1 MKTWL
6 AGIVLAAIALNLPAW
21 AASNENTIERNHRGV
36 SLLAMPIDPSKIF
49 DTSVLPAQQAL
60 ENIAKALDRLLAT
73 SPRSAQKIDRLK
85 KSGKVLL
92 VYLPDDLR
100 SGDGQENVAAF
111 HPDYLQQNGAQNNR
125 KKFLVVIGRHGV
137 KWPRDELAAT
147 IAHELVGHGVQ
158 HLRGRLAKVR
168 PIDAEC
174 EAYLYEEIANQDLNL
189 GKHSREMVGFRRMLE
204 ERWCADFKSYQRTHR
219 PKTVKLW
226 DVLNPNVPK
235 LLSLFEEYLEHAEKA
250 GITARAIDA
259 LKQQVKT
266 DRTRA
271 LRGATAARLYQAAV
285 TLRDGGLDT
294 IPNAEEAFRYFR
306 FAAEKGHRKALFNVA
321 YMYENGMGIPKD
333 SAEAFLWYRR
343 AAEDGHLESQYRLGR
358 RLYHGIGVEKDH
370 SAAAKWIRKAAD
382 NGHAASQYS
391 LGWMYTNGSGL
402 QKNAQKAASWFLKSA
417 QQGYAKAQVRLGGLY
432 ENGIGVMTDNAA
444 AYDWYKLAAENKL
457 SNEKTQKVAQMKIE
471 QLLIQLSA
479 DTGHQTDLAPAAKIR

>member
-6 AGIVLAAIALNLPAW
+6 AGLVLAAITLNLPAS
-21 AASNENTIERNHRGV
+21 AADNENITEREHRGV
-36 SLLAMPIDPSKIF
+36 SLLAMPMAPNKTF
-49 DTSVLPAQQAL
+49 DTSVLPAKQAL

-73 SPRSAQKIDRLK
+73 SPQSARKIGQLK
-85 KSGKVLL
+85 KNGKVLL
-92 VYLPDDLR
+92 VYLPDDLM
-100 SGDGQENVAAF
+100 SGDGHENVAAF
-111 HPDYLQQNGAQNNR
+111 HPDYLQQNGAQSNR
-125 KKFLVVIGRHGV
+125 KRFLVVIGRHGV

-158 HLRGRLAKVR
+158 HLRGRLVKVR

-174 EAYLYEEIANQDLNL
+174 EAYLYEEIANQDLSL

-204 ERWCADFKSYQRTHR
+204 ERWCADFKTYQRAHQ
-219 PKTVKLW
+219 PKTLKLW

-259 LKQQVKT
+259 LKQQAKS
-266 DRTRA
+266 DRMRA

-294 IPNAEEAFRYFR
+294 IPNAEEALRYFR
-306 FAAEKGHRKALFNVA
+306 FAAEKGHRKAVLNVA
-321 YMYENGMGIPKD
+321 YMYEKGLGIPKD
-333 SAEAFLWYRR
+333 SAEAFRWYQR
-343 AAEDGHLESQYRLGR
+343 AAEDGHQESQYRLGR
-358 RLYHGIGVEKDH
+358 HLYHGIGVKKDH
-370 SAAAKWIRKAAD
+370 GAAVKWIRKAAAS
-382 NGHAASQYS
+382 GHAASQYS

-417 QQGYAKAQVRLGGLY
+417 KQGYAKAQVRLGGVY
-432 ENGIGVMTDNAA
+432 ENGVGVMTDNAA

-457 SNEKTQKVAQMKIE
+457 SNEKTLKVAQLKLE
-471 QLLIQLSA
+471 RLLIQLSTEA
-479 DTGHQTDLAPAAKIR
+479 DQQTDLAPAAEVR